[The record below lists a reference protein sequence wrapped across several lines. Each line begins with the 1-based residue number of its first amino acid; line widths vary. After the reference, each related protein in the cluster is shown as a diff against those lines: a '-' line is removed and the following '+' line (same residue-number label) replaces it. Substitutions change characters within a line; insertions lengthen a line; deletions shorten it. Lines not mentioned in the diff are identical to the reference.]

1 MFDLVVIGSG
11 PGGYVAAIRAAQLG
25 LKVAL
30 VDKNPKLGGTCLNIG
45 CIPSKALLTSS
56 HLFAS
61 YQKEATLHG
70 IHADNLSFNLTEM
83 MQRKEGVVKSFN
95 DGIAFLMKKNK
106 IEVITGLASF
116 ISSHAIKI
124 GDQSIEAK
132 NVIIATGSTPSQ
144 LPFLPFDEK
153 KVLSSTGA
161 LSLQEVPKRLA
172 IIGAGVIGVEI
183 GSIYARLGCRVT
195 FIEFLDHICGAIDL
209 EVASA
214 FQKILEKQGLEFH
227 LSTKVESAELGQT
240 VQLKTSKGQ
249 IEAEAVLVAVGRRPN
264 TEGLQ
269 LQNIGIELDK
279 QGFIPING
287 SFQTVQPHIYAIGDV
302 TGQPMLAHK
311 ASEEGIIAAELIA
324 GHKAAPLEYALIPG
338 VIYTNP
344 EVATIGFAEEELKNL
359 KIDYRVQKF
368 LLKANSRAKAMGQDE
383 GFIKL
388 LIRTTDEALLGAHII
403 ASSAGEMIH
412 ECSLAMKKRL
422 KVADLATLV
431 HAHPTLSE
439 AIKEAAF
446 RQPLHL

>member
-30 VDKNPKLGGTCLNIG
+30 VDKSAKLGGTCLNVG

-56 HLFAS
+56 HLFTS
-61 YQKEATLHG
+61 YQKEAALHG
-70 IHADNLSFNLTEM
+70 IHADNLSFDLNQM
-83 MQRKEGVVKSFN
+83 MQRKENVVKSFN

-116 ISSHAIKI
+116 VSSNAIKI
-124 GDQSIEAK
+124 GDQSVEAK
-132 NVIIATGSTPSQ
+132 SFIIATGSIPSQ

-161 LSLQEVPKRLA
+161 LSLQEVPRRLA
-172 IIGAGVIGVEI
+172 VIGAGVIGVEI
-183 GSIYARLGCRVT
+183 GSIYARLGSKVT
-195 FIEFLDHICGAIDL
+195 FMEFLDHICGAIDL

-227 LSTKVESAELGQT
+227 LSTKVESAEIGER
-240 VQLKTSKGQ
+240 VDLKTSKGK
-249 IEAEAVLVAVGRRPN
+249 IEADAVLVAVGRRPN
-264 TEGLQ
+264 TEGLG
-269 LQNIGIELDK
+269 LKSIGVELDK

-287 SFQTVQPHIYAIGDV
+287 SFQTAQPHIYAIGDV

-344 EVATIGFAEEELKNL
+344 EVGTVGFSEEELKTL
-359 KIDYRVQKF
+359 GAAYKVQKF
-368 LLKANSRAKAMGQDE
+368 PLKANSRARAMGEDE

-388 LIRTTDEALLGAHII
+388 LVRSSDERLLGAHII
-403 ASSAGEMIH
+403 APGAGEMIH
-412 ECSLAMKKRL
+412 ECSLAMKERL
-422 KVADLATLV
+422 KVTDLAALV

-439 AIKEAAF
+439 AIKEAAL